1 MMINEAKGTFG
12 MFSQVGKRTAGS
24 FNIFSKQED
33 LMNEFSNKINNAQ
46 PKEKKVIYYIHF

>member
-1 MMINEAKGTFG
+1 MINEAKGTFG